1 MSNIQKTDA
10 TGLYRD
16 WVSPRT
22 INTGIAV
29 GLFILTATVTTAAA
43 VGFSYLVSFP
53 FVGGEPASSALV
65 STGFTALQVVTNTT
79 VGLLA
84 LHRANQP
91 AVLSPL
97 LELEAEL
104 GGEDFEES
112 ELDNLPEQVLELE
125 EFQHCEKALE
135 ESLESLLTCE
145 APLRPMNN
153 HSTYL
158 QLPKYRGL
166 ASNIQIAH
174 QMLSDARNIVHLS
187 PNNLWR
193 SRKLIQAQATR
204 QAVDLNDDRVSIVV
218 NRNCLLIARRL
229 AREFYQGSAFAHGK
243 KTSKITEKT
252 RIGNCGEMSYVAFFK
267 ALERGIGTPIHIVH
281 IKEGDHMFP
290 VVGIPPHAS
299 LDNYKTWEN
308 AVVADVWSEQVFP
321 ISEVTTKLNDYS
333 NVDWQTGNPILKLF
347 DPKTQSLEVLFG
359 NLCSLYDLYNAYIK
373 LSLNSKEE
381 DLFIQVVTKLS
392 QFHKE
397 QGLESKLGVANELY
411 ELCVQPE
418 IGSLSVIQLLKDQID
433 HFIELSHTHYK
444 R

>member
-1 MSNIQKTDA
+1 MSNIQKTA
-10 TGLYRD
+10 SEGVYRD

-43 VGFSYLVSFP
+43 VGFAYLVSFP
-53 FVGGEPASSALV
+53 FVAGEPASSALV
-65 STGFTALQVVTNTT
+65 SASFTATQVVANTT
-79 VGLLA
+79 IGLFA
-84 LHRANQP
+84 LHRAKQP
-91 AVLSPL
+91 LVSSPL

-104 GGEDFEES
+104 EEEDFADN
-112 ELDNLPEQVLELE
+112 ELENLPKQVLALE
-125 EFQHCEKALE
+125 EFQHCEEALK

-145 APLRPMNN
+145 ARLSPTNN
-153 HSTYL
+153 QSTYI
-158 QLPKYRGL
+158 QLSKDRGL

-174 QMLSDARNIVHLS
+174 QMLSDAQKVVHLS

-193 SRKLIQAQATR
+193 SRKLIQAQAKR
-204 QAVDLNDDRVSIVV
+204 EGVDLDDDRVSIII
-218 NRNCLLIARRL
+218 NRNCLLMERRL
-229 AREFYQGSAFAHGK
+229 AREFYQGSPFVYGK
-243 KTSKITEKT
+243 KISKIAEKT
-252 RIGNCGEMSYVAFFK
+252 KIGNCGEMSYVAFFK
-267 ALERGIGTPIHIVH
+267 ALERGTWTPIHIVH
-281 IKEGDHMFP
+281 IKEGDHMFL

-308 AVVADVWSEQVFP
+308 AVVADVWSKQVFP
-321 ISEVTTKLNDYS
+321 SSEITTKLNDYS
-333 NVDWQTGNPILKLF
+333 NVDWKTGNPMLKPF

-381 DLFIQVVTKLS
+381 DLFIQVVIKLS

-397 QGLESKLGVANELY
+397 QGLESKLGIANELY
-411 ELCVQPE
+411 QLCVQPE
-418 IGSLSVIQLLKDQID
+418 IESLTVIQLLKDQID